1 MRIFALMLIHW
12 VFAVTPSVAGEAML
26 NIDEPLT
33 WKSVFDAGFRP
44 SHVRDGLDK
53 CRQLNVH
60 VKLKTSKGAEVLDL
74 GIGDVEFSLRDG
86 HLLHLLTFYG
96 REYRSVAEV
105 EEKSRVFW
113 RMFGGKVTRKAEI
126 GWFEVKNTI
135 SYSGR
140 PIDPPEITRVVDDKN
155 AVNHAK
161 SGDASIFYDFHSA
174 NSRDKPMVEQ
184 FSISLNSTEAMT
196 AGRLKTKI
204 EPPAGYEHVSLEPA
218 LAETAP
224 SPTVPPD
231 EPATRIQPSPTV
243 GTAKSTPTPDRPMAE
258 QPTDESSNNFPW
270 PWIIGAILLLAVAG
284 GVLFKLRR
292 K

>member
-1 MRIFALMLIHW
+1 MFASMLIHW
-12 VFAVTPSVAGEAML
+12 VCAVTPSVAGEAML
-26 NIDEPLT
+26 NVDEPLT
-33 WKSVFDAGFRP
+33 WSSVFDAGFRP

-60 VKLKTSKGAEVLDL
+60 VKLKTSTSAEVLDL

-126 GWFEVKNTI
+126 GWFEVKSAI

-161 SGDASIFYDFHSA
+161 SGDASIFYNFHSA
-174 NSRDKPMVEQ
+174 NSRDKPMLEQ
-184 FSISLNSTEAMT
+184 LSVSLKSEEAMT

-218 LAETAP
+218 LAETAL
-224 SPTVPPD
+224 SPTATPD
-231 EPATRIQPSPTV
+231 QPMRTLSSPTV
-243 GTAKSTPTPDRPMAE
+243 GPAKSTPSPN
-258 QPTDESSNNFPW
+258 QPSSEKATDESPSNFPW
-270 PWIIGAILLLAVAG
+270 VWIIGAIHLLAVAG
-284 GVLFKLRR
+284 GILLKLRR

>member
-1 MRIFALMLIHW
+1 MRLFALMLIHW
-12 VFAVTPSVAGEAML
+12 VFTVMPSVAGGAIL
-26 NIDEPLT
+26 NVDEPLT

-44 SHVRDGLDK
+44 SRVRDGLDK

-60 VKLKTSKGAEVLDL
+60 VKLKTSTGAEVLDL

-113 RMFGGKVTRKAEI
+113 RMFGGKVTRKAQI

-161 SGDASIFYDFHSA
+161 SGDASIFYNFHSA
-174 NSRDKPMVEQ
+174 NNRDKPMLEQ
-184 FSISLNSTEAMT
+184 LSVSLKSEKAMT

-204 EPPAGYEHVSLEPA
+204 EPPVGYEHVSLEPA
-218 LAETAP
+218 LAETTP
-224 SPTVPPD
+224 SPTATPD
-231 EPATRIQPSPTV
+231 EPVTRTQSSPTV
-243 GTAKSTPTPDRPMAE
+243 GPAKSTPSPNQPTAE
-258 QPTDESSNNFPW
+258 KATDESPSNFPW
-270 PWIIGAILLLAVAG
+270 VWIIGAILLLAVVG
-284 GVLFKLRR
+284 GILLKLRR